1 MATRGNLTSS
11 STARRIGLG
20 LIGFVLLLVLAFG
33 VCEWIEWT
41 FLRAPLERTLAKALA
56 RPVAIGEPFGLRL
69 LGALRAHGAHFAVG
83 PSPDGPVLRDDRGRP
98 RDFLQADEV
107 RLALPWSSAL
117 ALARGRR
124 DEPIVVSSLEVARLD
139 ANLLRDA
146 DGAANWHFGAQPRN
160 DTEPPRLP
168 RFDRLV
174 VQNGG
179 LRYEDAIAKVGLDVR
194 LRTHEGGST
203 PAGLE
208 ASASGHWRKS
218 PLKAR
223 LESSGL
229 LPLASPDAHAP
240 PVPVKLA
247 IELGA
252 TKLDLD
258 GKVADVLHLASLD
271 SRFDLVAP
279 SLAAA
284 GDSVGVT
291 LPSTAPFRMNG
302 HVGKAGALWSASIA
316 EFALGSSRLEGEFR
330 YDRSGKRPKLAGRL
344 GGKRL
349 ALPDLAPAFGA
360 PNTPDARKQSREA
373 SGKLLPQREFD
384 IPALAAMDADVDV
397 DVASFYLGTAQLE
410 SLAPLK
416 AHVVL
421 ADQRL
426 SIERID
432 ARSAGGDVAGVF
444 ALDARNRED
453 PRWSTDLRF
462 SGIRLERFIKPR
474 DTRRVDAAAE
484 AERRRGGE
492 PPYVSG
498 ALSARAQLRGHGRS
512 TAQLLGSLDG
522 TAQMWLHDARIS
534 HLLIEVSGIDI
545 AESLGLVISGDST
558 LPVRCAVARFAV
570 KDGLVTP
577 DVAVIDTADTT
588 LAVTGS
594 ISLAREQL
602 ALLVH
607 ARPHDMTPVALRG
620 PLHIEGTF
628 AHPNL
633 HLDRAEIGL
642 RVAAAAALATVAAP
656 LASLLAFIDLGDP
669 DKEVC
674 KEALTRMQAPLARPA
689 AKPAR
694 MAVPRAGE
702 ERPDGDAAASERA
715 RARPPATHRTQP

>member
-1 MATRGNLTSS
+1 MATRGTSTSS

-20 LIGFVLLLVLAFG
+20 LIGLALLLLLAFG
-33 VCEWIEWT
+33 VCEWLEWP
-41 FLRAPLERTLAKALA
+41 FLRAPLERRLSDALA
-56 RPVAIGEPFGLRL
+56 RPVAIGEPFGVRL
-69 LGALRAHGAHFAVG
+69 LGALRAHSTHFAIG
-83 PSPDGPVLRDDRGRP
+83 PSPDGPVLRDDRSRP
-98 RDFLQADEV
+98 RDFFEADEV
-107 RLALPWSSAL
+107 RVALPWSSAL

-146 DGAANWHFGAQPRN
+146 DGAANWHFGAQQRK
-160 DTEPPRLP
+160 DTEPLRLP

-174 VQNGG
+174 VQNGS
-179 LRYEDAIAKVGLDVR
+179 LRYDDAIARVALDVT

-218 PLKAR
+218 PLKVR

-229 LPLASPDAHAP
+229 LPLASQDARAP
-240 PVPVKLA
+240 PVPVKLG

-271 SRFDLVAP
+271 SRFALVAP

-302 HVGKAGALWSASIA
+302 HIAKAGALWSANIA

-330 YDRSGKRPKLAGRL
+330 YDRSAKRPKLAGRL

-349 ALPDLAPAFGA
+349 ALPDLGPAFGA

-384 IPALAAMDADVDV
+384 IPALAAMDANVDV
-397 DVASFYLGTAQLE
+397 DVASFYLGASQLE

-432 ARSAGGDVAGVF
+432 ARSAGGNVAGTF
-444 ALDARNRED
+444 ALDARDRAD

-462 SGIRLERFIKPR
+462 SGIRLERFIKAR

-498 ALSARAQLRGHGRS
+498 ALSARAQLRGNGRS
-512 TAQLLGSLDG
+512 TAQLLASLDG
-522 TAQMWLHDARIS
+522 TAQMWLHDAHIS
-534 HLLIEVSGIDI
+534 HLLIEASGIDI
-545 AESLGLVISGDST
+545 AESLGLVLSGDST

-570 KDGLVTP
+570 KDGLVKP
-577 DVAVIDTADTT
+577 EVAVIDTADTT

-594 ISLAREQL
+594 VSLAREQL

-628 AHPNL
+628 AHPEL
-633 HLDRAEIGL
+633 HLDRAEIGV
-642 RVAAAAALATVAAP
+642 RVAAAAALAAVAAP

-674 KEALTRMQAPLARPA
+674 QEALTRMQAPLPRPA

-694 MAVPRAGE
+694 KAAPRE
-702 ERPDGDAAASERA
+702 ERSDGDTAASESA
-715 RARPPATHRTQP
+715 RTRPPAPHRTQP